1 MLLYTRMTIMTE
13 VKGIL
18 EDIMDDKD
26 FALIFARDGSIK
38 GIFIPEGDNEASVPG
53 TILELL
59 KLAGIDIHE
68 TEHQTI
74 H

>member
-1 MLLYTRMTIMTE
+1 MEIE
-13 VKGIL
+13 VEGTL
-18 EDIMDDKD
+18 EEIMDDKD

-59 KLAGIDIHE
+59 KLAGINIHE

>member
-1 MLLYTRMTIMTE
+1 MTIMETE
-13 VKGIL
+13 VKGTL

-38 GIFIPEGDNEASVPG
+38 GIFIPEGDDEANVPG
-53 TILELL
+53 MIIEIL

-68 TEHQTI
+68 AENPTI